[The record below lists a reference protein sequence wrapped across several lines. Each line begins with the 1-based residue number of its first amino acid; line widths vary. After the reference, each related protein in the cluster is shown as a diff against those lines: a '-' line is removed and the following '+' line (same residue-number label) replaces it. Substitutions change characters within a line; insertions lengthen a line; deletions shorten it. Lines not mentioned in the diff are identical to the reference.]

1 MLISRFTVLRGCIR
15 RAALSFVRA
24 RMSHKYE
31 SSRCR
36 DMYGSHLILLSILL
50 CCLAAAVPAQPLHPD
65 GSRLLAGKAA
75 FGDWRDDAPL
85 VRRKITV
92 NDLPKPYA
100 SRSAHNEAR
109 LAPVQASDSLRVPSG
124 FRIAQFASGLQDPRT
139 VVTAPNG
146 DVFVVESEPG
156 RIRVLRAADGAS
168 KPRDNQVFASNLDA
182 PFGIAFYPPG
192 PDPQWVYVTNTESVF
207 RYPYRNGDLQARG
220 GPEVIVSDL
229 AGPGGGTVQRGH
241 ITRDIV
247 FSQDGRRMFVSVGS
261 ATNVGEG
268 MPRREAR
275 AITRWEAGHGLG
287 TTWANE
293 TNRAA
298 VLVFDPDGKNR
309 RVFASGIRNCVG
321 MAIEPRRGELWCSTN
336 ERDQLGDDLVPDF
349 VTRVQ
354 EQAFYGWPWYYLGA
368 NEDPRHRGER
378 PDLKGKITVPDV
390 LIQAHSAAMHL
401 VFYGATGFPQTYR
414 GDAFVALHGSWNR
427 AKRTGYKIIRVRMQD
442 GVARGEYE
450 DFLTGFVRDDASVWG
465 RPVGLAVAHDG
476 SLLISEDGNG
486 SMWRVSYEGE

>member
-1 MLISRFTVLRGCIR
+1 M
-15 RAALSFVRA
+15 
-24 RMSHKYE
+24 
-31 SSRCR
+31 RC
-36 DMYGSHLILLSILL
+36 LAILLSVLF
-50 CCLAAAVPAQPLHPD
+50 CCLAAAVLAQPLNPD
-65 GSRLLAGKAA
+65 GSRLRVRTAA

-92 NDLPKPYA
+92 DDLPKPYA

-109 LAPVQASDSLRVPSG
+109 LARVQGPDSLSAPPG
-124 FRIAQFASGLQDPRT
+124 FRIALFASGLRDPRT

-156 RIRVLRAADGAS
+156 RIRVLHANSGES
-168 KPRDNQVFASNLDA
+168 KPRENEVFVANLDA
-182 PFGIAFYPPG
+182 PFSIAFYPPG
-192 PDPQWVYVTNTESVF
+192 LDPQWLYVTNTVSVF

-220 GPEVIVSDL
+220 RPEVVVSDL
-229 AGPGGGTVQRGH
+229 AGPGGGSVQRGH

-247 FSQDGRRMFVSVGS
+247 FSHDGQRMFVSVGS

-268 MPRREAR
+268 MPRRDAR
-275 AITRWEAGHGLG
+275 AIARWEAQHGLG
-287 TTWANE
+287 TTWGNE
-293 TNRAA
+293 AGRAA
-298 VLVFDPDGKNR
+298 VLVFDPEGKDR

-321 MAIEPRRGELWCSTN
+321 MAIEPQRRDLWCSTN

-349 VTRVQ
+349 VTRVH
-354 EQAFYGWPWYYLGA
+354 ERAFYGWPWYYLGR

-401 VFYGATGFPQTYR
+401 VFYDANRFPQAYR

-427 AKRTGYKIIRVRMQD
+427 SKRTGYKIIRVRMSD
-442 GVARGEYE
+442 GIPTGEYE
-450 DFLTGFVRDDASVWG
+450 DFLTGFVLDDASVWG
-465 RPVGLAVAHDG
+465 RPVGLAVSHDG
-476 SLLISEDGNG
+476 SLLVSEDGNG
-486 SMWRVSYEGE
+486 TIWRVSYEGE